1 MQHRKT
7 KEIDRHWSWFIV
19 VFAFL
24 VSLVIVFKHH
34 DDDIEIMEMGLKE
47 RFEPMSIH
55 TCMINDS
62 AYHVSFGDEA
72 CILIENGADETRI
85 MYHSQYETLY
95 YVQDSI
101 IVTVIN
107 KDRSVS
113 YAVDADTLV
122 RHKDNVVLKN

>member
-1 MQHRKT
+1 MKEQT
-7 KEIDRHWSWFIV
+7 KEIIKCIIGAIIIFICL
-19 VFAFL
+19 AGPG
-24 VSLVIVFKHH
+24 IVMNKCKS
-34 DDDIEIMEMGLKE
+34 DMETGLKE

-62 AYHVSFGDEA
+62 TYHVSFGDEA
-72 CILIENGADETRI
+72 CILIENGIDETRI

-101 IVTVIN
+101 IVTVVN
-107 KDRSVS
+107 KDRNVS

-122 RHKDNVVLKN
+122 RHKDNVVFKN